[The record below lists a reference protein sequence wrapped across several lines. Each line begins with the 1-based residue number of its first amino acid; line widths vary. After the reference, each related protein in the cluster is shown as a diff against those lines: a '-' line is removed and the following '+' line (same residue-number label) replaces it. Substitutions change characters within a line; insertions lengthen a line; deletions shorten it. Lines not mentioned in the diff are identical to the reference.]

1 MIDLYSIK
9 DAARIFDLQ
18 PSRLRYWAQTGFV
31 GPSVRRGGRV
41 YYTFQDLISL
51 RAAKDLLNAG
61 MSMQKVRK
69 NLESLRALLPDVAH
83 PASKMRICSDGETVV
98 AVDRGVAFEPSTGQT
113 VMSFEIDTLSSAVA
127 DVLAMPTLPTPA
139 ERPVSRG
146 AASIAPNIADITGH
160 APAAAAP
167 SAIDDGPTEAY
178 LPSTAYQ
185 SFVQAC
191 EAEDQGDA
199 AGAETLYRQAVV
211 RQPSLAAAHTNLG
224 NLLYRRGDVAGARTA
239 YERALEH
246 EPTQPE
252 ARFNLGNLLEDIG
265 ETERAIAEL
274 RRVCWTTPD
283 FADAHYNLALMLARV
298 GGNAQACKHLQRF
311 LELDTGSEWSAR
323 AHELLSTLEPIA
335 AAR

>member
-1 MIDLYSIK
+1 MTDLYSIK

-51 RAAKDLLNAG
+51 RTAKDLLDAG

-127 DVLAMPTLPTPA
+127 DVLAMPTLPTPVGRSA
-139 ERPVSRG
+139 SRSMPEMTDT
-146 AASIAPNIADITGH
+146 AGH
-160 APAAAAP
+160 EPAATAP
-167 SAIDDGPTEAY
+167 SVIEDGPTEAY
-178 LPSTAYQ
+178 QPSSAYR

-191 EAEDQGDA
+191 EAEDQGDNLE
-199 AGAETLYRQAVV
+199 AETLYHQAVV

-224 NLLYRRGDVAGARTA
+224 NLLYRRGDVAGARAA
-239 YERALEH
+239 YERALEY

-283 FADAHYNLALMLARV
+283 FADAHYNLALLLARI
-298 GGNAQACKHLQRF
+298 GGKAQACKHLQRY
-311 LELDTGSEWSAR
+311 LELDSGSEWSTR
-323 AHELLSTLEPIA
+323 AHELLSTLVPIA
-335 AAR
+335 AAG